1 VDATDVAAGYFA
13 AWNARDA
20 DAVAATFAEDGLYRD
35 PGVPQGLGPAE
46 TAGYASGLWAAFPDL
61 SFAVEDVAGD
71 DEGRVWARW
80 LMTGTN
86 TGPFA
91 GLPPTGRPI
100 SLPGAVSLTVL
111 EVRSPEE
118 TTEVRALSQ
127 RIVAELLET
136 PGFISWLGVTVGAR
150 MYTISA
156 WETPDA
162 VSALHRTSAHGEA
175 TRRFFGP
182 GFAAGGQTGVWEPH
196 RLNGLWVRCTAC
208 DEMVPASAGRCA
220 AGHEL
225 PEAPAYW

>member
-150 MYTISA
+150 CTRSPPGRRR
-156 WETPDA
+156 TPSPRSTA
-162 VSALHRTSAHGEA
+162 PPPTA
-175 TRRFFGP
+175 RRRAASSGP
-182 GFAAGGQTGVWEPH
+182 GSPRGG
-196 RLNGLWVRCTAC
+196 R
-208 DEMVPASAGRCA
+208 PASGSRT
-220 AGHEL
+220 G
-225 PEAPAYW
+225 